1 MNGRSRTP
9 ALLLHCPVPSQT
21 LAASLSPSW
30 AIHASHATSREGTV
44 GWTDRLASPPSRPL
58 RPFPGQLGKPPPYS
72 EGVSRTPPR
81 DLIAG
86 SRGAGM
92 ARGCVAPECTPG
104 MGAATRAQRGVR
116 DSPPDGART
125 SHLGLPQRL
134 AAFLEARA
142 PRPRLWAPRRPQ
154 RGPKQKGN

>member
-1 MNGRSRTP
+1 MEEVGP
-9 ALLLHCPVPSQT
+9 LPCPFTVPV
-21 LAASLSPSW
+21 ASLSPSW
-30 AIHASHATSREGTV
+30 AIHASHATSRGGTV

-58 RPFPGQLGKPPPYS
+58 RPFPGQLGKPPPYL

-104 MGAATRAQRGVR
+104 MGAATRAWRGVR
-116 DSPPDGART
+116 DTPRDGGRT

-134 AAFLEARA
+134 AAFLEARG
-142 PRPRLWAPRRPQ
+142 PRPHLWALRRPQ

>member
-1 MNGRSRTP
+1 MEEIGP
-9 ALLLHCPVPSQT
+9 PPCPFTVP
-21 LAASLSPSW
+21 AASLSPSW
-30 AIHASHATSREGTV
+30 AIHASHATSRGGTV
-44 GWTDRLASPPSRPL
+44 GWTDRLASPPSHPL
-58 RPFPGQLGKPPPYS
+58 RPFPGQLGKPPPYL
-72 EGVSRTPPR
+72 EVSRTPPR

-104 MGAATRAQRGVR
+104 MGAATRARRGVR
-116 DSPPDGART
+116 DSPRDGGRT

-134 AAFLEARA
+134 AAFLEARG
-142 PRPRLWAPRRPQ
+142 PRPHLWALRRPQ

>member
-1 MNGRSRTP
+1 M
-9 ALLLHCPVPSQT
+9 
-21 LAASLSPSW
+21 
-30 AIHASHATSREGTV
+30 

-58 RPFPGQLGKPPPYS
+58 RPFPGQLGKPPPYL

-104 MGAATRAQRGVR
+104 MGAATRAAWRE
-116 DSPPDGART
+116 
-125 SHLGLPQRL
+125 GLAPGWR
-134 AAFLEARA
+134 AHFPSRA
-142 PRPRLWAPRRPQ
+142 PTEAGGISGSQRPQ
-154 RGPKQKGN
+154 APPLGPEEAPERTKTKRQLELLMKPQAR